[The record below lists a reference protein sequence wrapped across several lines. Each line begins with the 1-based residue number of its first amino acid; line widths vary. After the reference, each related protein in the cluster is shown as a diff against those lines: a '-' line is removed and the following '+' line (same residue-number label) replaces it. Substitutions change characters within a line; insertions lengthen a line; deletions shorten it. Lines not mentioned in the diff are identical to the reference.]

1 MSNSPRSNPR
11 LSLRLFRPSLKSPFN
26 EPRAS
31 PVSAGRRPAAIGP
44 RGGAARPFPSMPA
57 KRVLIS
63 PVLSWRK
70 GSAAMAALARLADTR
85 GDFSDLL
92 LGVGARIARI
102 GLELVAGDH
111 SIDAM
116 HEHLRAR
123 AQDELR

>member
-1 MSNSPRSNPR
+1 MSGEDLPVFISDDRSC
-11 LSLRLFRPSLKSPFN
+11 
-26 EPRAS
+26 EPEC
-31 PVSAGRRPAAIGP
+31 
-44 RGGAARPFPSMPA
+44 F
-57 KRVLIS
+57 
-63 PVLSWRK
+63 
-70 GSAAMAALARLADTR
+70 DTR